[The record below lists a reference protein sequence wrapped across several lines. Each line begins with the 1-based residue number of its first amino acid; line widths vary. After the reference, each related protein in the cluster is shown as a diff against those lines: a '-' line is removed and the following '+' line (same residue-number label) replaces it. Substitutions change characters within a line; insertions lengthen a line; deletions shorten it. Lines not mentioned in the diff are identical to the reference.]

1 MSDPKP
7 YRAPGFRSFL
17 AVMGASLVLGLVMGL
32 GSIVLQDTALGDAGA
47 ALVMASV
54 GMVGIIA
61 IVVLWWRRVDEA
73 AREAHK
79 WAWWWGGSPGMAV
92 GGIGVMALING
103 DWADA
108 WLAGFEPDTL
118 VALGVGFVLIVQI
131 LGYTLAWLWWWA
143 VRR

>member
-1 MSDPKP
+1 MSHTP
-7 YRAPGFRSFL
+7 RRLNIFWVAVVAGLIGMVLGAVNATLGETAGGLIL
-17 AVMGASLVLGLVMGL
+17 AVNVVAMLLAFGLCV
-32 GSIVLQDTALGDAGA
+32 A
-47 ALVMASV
+47 
-54 GMVGIIA
+54 
-61 IVVLWWRRVDEA
+61 WWRGADEA
-73 AREAHK
+73 VREAHK

-118 VALGVGFVLIVQI
+118 VGLSVVAVLGVQI

>member
-32 GSIVLQDTALGDAGA
+32 GSIFLQDTVLGDAGA
-47 ALVMASV
+47 ALIVAT
-54 GMVGIIA
+54 GGLFGIIA

-79 WAWWWGGSPGMAV
+79 WAWWWGGSPGMAA

-103 DWADA
+103 EWADA
-108 WLAGFEPDTL
+108 RLAGFEPDTL
-118 VALGVGFVLIVQI
+118 VGLSVVAVLGVQIV
-131 LGYTLAWLWWWA
+131 GYTLAWLWWWA